1 MRYQLLF
8 FLVLLSVTHATATAT
23 LNSGEPHSEEETI
36 HTHSHTHT
44 DTHTDTCIP
53 HSTLD
58 CANAEIAELNA
69 VKEEKVDVNDTST
82 QTDSLSHSHTHSHTH
97 LEPIDDMDT
106 SVKDEFV
113 LRNEELTRLVEE
125 LTARVH
131 ESENALQ
138 AARAGAAQATL
149 ELAGE

>member
-69 VKEEKVDVNDTST
+69 VKEEKVDVNDTAT